1 MKNSMRRCFPPKVQ
15 FFVVHPEM
23 QLLDAGSRRYY
34 YLSIK
39 NKLAKTRFI
48 STFQEL
54 KYLLLPAIASFGH
67 GR

>member
-1 MKNSMRRCFPPKVQ
+1 
-15 FFVVHPEM
+15 M

-54 KYLLLPAIASFGH
+54 KYLLLPAIASFDH
-67 GR
+67 GRLKNK